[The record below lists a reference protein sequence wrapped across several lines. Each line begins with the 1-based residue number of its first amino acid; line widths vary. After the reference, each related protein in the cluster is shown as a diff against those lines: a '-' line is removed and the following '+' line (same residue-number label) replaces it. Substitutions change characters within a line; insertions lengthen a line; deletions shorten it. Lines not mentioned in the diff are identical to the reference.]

1 MTVKIE
7 LTLDMDGYNKLCGL
21 GSDLQKKYYPDG
33 MTGEHWLN
41 KPNWLKEAIEDIL
54 HEGFYDWDKH
64 GLMKVDK
71 NSPEPRWRKW
81 PGVFL

>member
-1 MTVKIE
+1 
-7 LTLDMDGYNKLCGL
+7 
-21 GSDLQKKYYPDG
+21 